1 MSRKPRINHVAM
13 SVPADLLGAKSRA
26 EILDFY
32 GDVFGWEE
40 HATETVERQKLV
52 LRVHSHEQFVFL
64 IADDSPM
71 RCPPLD
77 HFGMSVGT
85 IEELD
90 ETLARARARA
100 GADAR
105 VRLIDKQTEDF
116 GPLKLSSFYVGFRLP
131 LMIEVQHFDWD
142 L

>member
-1 MSRKPRINHVAM
+1 MASVRFNHMELTFPRGTLEPAFRKEVA
-13 SVPADLLGAKSRA
+13 
-26 EILDFY
+26 DFY